1 MVKTQYNIL
10 SHQVRLAGLCPVI
23 RYRRWGY
30 WKGVAKG
37 VLRQYKGQ
45 QKAFWSV
52 VSSLFIQVTAL
63 SPAVLPSVHISEWL
77 WTDGKSTV
85 EFFSL

>member
-1 MVKTQYNIL
+1 M
-10 SHQVRLAGLCPVI
+10 
-23 RYRRWGY
+23 
-30 WKGVAKG
+30 AKG

-77 WTDGKSTV
+77 WTDGKNTV